1 MILWSTHVALM
12 LTESAWNYGCFY
24 EISLL
29 YVRDNEGRSA
39 TFVGVILYSNK
50 GTETTESDGF
60 AFRNFFR
67 GFLNYSTL
75 MLG

>member
-1 MILWSTHVALM
+1 
-12 LTESAWNYGCFY
+12 
-24 EISLL
+24 
-29 YVRDNEGRSA
+29 VRDNEGRNA
-39 TFVGVILYSNK
+39 IFLEVILYSNK

-60 AFRNFFR
+60 AFHKLFL